1 MRAPHCRGKA
11 LLSERCAYACAAS
24 LTGKA
29 DLYGP
34 SYSSGHLAQR
44 PPLYDRSIYMPSK
57 PYAQPEQAT
66 LAGPW
71 AKQVVD
77 LGLRR
82 GYHTA
87 EASAV

>member
-1 MRAPHCRGKA
+1 MRAPHCIGIA
-11 LLSERCAYACAAS
+11 LLFEPCACACAAS

-57 PYAQPEQAT
+57 PDGPPEQAT
-66 LAGPW
+66 LAEPQ
-71 AKQVVD
+71 AKQAFD

-82 GYHTA
+82 GYYTA